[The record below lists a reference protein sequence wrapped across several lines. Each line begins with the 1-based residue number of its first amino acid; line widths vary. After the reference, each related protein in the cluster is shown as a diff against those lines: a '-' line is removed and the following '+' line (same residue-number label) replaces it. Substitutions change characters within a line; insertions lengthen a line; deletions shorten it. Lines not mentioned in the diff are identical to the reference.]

1 MNPFLSFCVY
11 VAARIFVQYLKWR
24 PDDPMVQSSL
34 QFVISALRALK
45 NKNPLTETFLVQL
58 DVDTKGMGFQSGEK
72 PTKRGRFECGAAA
85 GVVSS

>member
-58 DVDTKGMGFQSGEK
+58 DVDTKGMDFK
-72 PTKRGRFECGAAA
+72 AARNLPKGA
-85 GVVSS
+85 VLSVEPQLEW

>member
-34 QFVISALRALK
+34 QFVMSALRALK

-58 DVDTKGMGFQSGEK
+58 DVDTNGMGFQSGEK
-72 PTKRGRFECGAAA
+72 STKKGRFECGATA